1 MDVKGQETVCT
12 VPISLIDDF
21 AEHPF
26 QVRDDED
33 MERLIQS
40 IDNNGV
46 LNPVILRKNG
56 ERYELIAGH
65 RRKHACLRLGIS
77 SIPAIVREL
86 SRDEAVVEMVDSNLQ
101 REHILPSEKAYAYKM
116 KMDAMKRKA
125 GRPKENSTPMV
136 SNLRT
141 DEIIGEESGE
151 SREQVRRYIRLTELI
166 PELLTMVDEEKI
178 AFRPA
183 VELSYLTRD
192 EQTDLLE
199 TIESEDCTP
208 SLAQAIRMKNLSKV
222 GKLDMDT
229 IFAIMTEQKPN
240 QKEKIKIPIPALG
253 DYDMDELETRVLQRY
268 IVDLSQ
274 NGNTRTGKGLAPNSV
289 NAVVLVLHASL
300 TMAYALGLTKAVHV
314 DKIKRPTVREKPVES
329 FTTEEQKL
337 IEQAVLSDR
346 RPKMFGVV
354 LCAYIRGC
362 ELASFWLLNG
372 ATSTSRKRSFM

>member
-1 MDVKGQETVCT
+1 MDVKSQEEKVCT

-33 MERLIQS
+33 MERLVQS

-77 SIPAIVREL
+77 GIPAIVREL

-116 KMDAMKRKA
+116 KMDAMKRQ
-125 GRPKENSTPMV
+125 GQRTDLTSCPMV
-136 SNLRT
+136 TKLNSAG
-141 DEIIGEESGE
+141 EIAEQGNESE
-151 SREQVRRYIRLTELI
+151 RQVFRYIRLTELI

-183 VELSYLTRD
+183 VELSYLTED
-192 EQTDLLE
+192 EQRDLLE

-208 SLAQAIRMKNLSKV
+208 SLAQAIRMKNLSKI

-240 QKEKIKIPIPALG
+240 QKEKIKIPMERLEQFFPRGMPQKQIEDTIVKALTLYQKHLKKKREDKG
-253 DYDMDELETRVLQRY
+253 DR
-268 IVDLSQ
+268 
-274 NGNTRTGKGLAPNSV
+274 
-289 NAVVLVLHASL
+289 
-300 TMAYALGLTKAVHV
+300 
-314 DKIKRPTVREKPVES
+314 
-329 FTTEEQKL
+329 
-337 IEQAVLSDR
+337 
-346 RPKMFGVV
+346 
-354 LCAYIRGC
+354 
-362 ELASFWLLNG
+362 
-372 ATSTSRKRSFM
+372 

>member
-1 MDVKGQETVCT
+1 MDVKSQETVCT

-77 SIPAIVREL
+77 GIPAIVREL

-183 VELSYLTRD
+183 VELSYLTHD

-240 QKEKIKIPIPALG
+240 QKEKIKIPMERLEQFFPRGMPQKQIEDTIVKALTLYQKHLKKKREDKG
-253 DYDMDELETRVLQRY
+253 DR
-268 IVDLSQ
+268 
-274 NGNTRTGKGLAPNSV
+274 
-289 NAVVLVLHASL
+289 
-300 TMAYALGLTKAVHV
+300 
-314 DKIKRPTVREKPVES
+314 
-329 FTTEEQKL
+329 
-337 IEQAVLSDR
+337 
-346 RPKMFGVV
+346 
-354 LCAYIRGC
+354 
-362 ELASFWLLNG
+362 
-372 ATSTSRKRSFM
+372 

>member
-1 MDVKGQETVCT
+1 MDVNSQEKVCT

-21 AEHPF
+21 ADHPF

-77 SIPAIVREL
+77 GIPAIVREL

-183 VELSYLTRD
+183 VELSYLTED
-192 EQTDLLE
+192 EQRDLLE
-199 TIESEDCTP
+199 TIESEEATP

-240 QKEKIKIPIPALG
+240 QKEKIKIPMERLEQFFPRGAPPKQIEDTIVKALTLYQKHLKKKREDKG
-253 DYDMDELETRVLQRY
+253 DR
-268 IVDLSQ
+268 
-274 NGNTRTGKGLAPNSV
+274 
-289 NAVVLVLHASL
+289 
-300 TMAYALGLTKAVHV
+300 
-314 DKIKRPTVREKPVES
+314 
-329 FTTEEQKL
+329 
-337 IEQAVLSDR
+337 
-346 RPKMFGVV
+346 
-354 LCAYIRGC
+354 
-362 ELASFWLLNG
+362 
-372 ATSTSRKRSFM
+372 

>member
-1 MDVKGQETVCT
+1 MDVNSQEKVCT
-12 VPISLIDDF
+12 VPLSLIDDF
-21 AEHPF
+21 ADHPF

-33 MERLIQS
+33 MERLVQS

-77 SIPAIVREL
+77 GIPAIVREL
-86 SRDEAVVEMVDSNLQ
+86 SRDEAVVEMVDSNFQ
-101 REHILPSEKAYAYKM
+101 REHILPSEKAFAYKM
-116 KMDAMKRKA
+116 MLEALKRQGK
-125 GRPKENSTPMV
+125 
-136 SNLRT
+136 RT
-141 DEIIGEESGE
+141 DLIEGAPLEHKSKKSRDIVAEDNGE

-183 VELSYLTRD
+183 VELSYLTED
-192 EQTDLLE
+192 EQRDLLE

-240 QKEKIKIPIPALG
+240 QKEKIKIPMERLEQFFPRGMPPKQIEDTIVKALTLYQKHLKKKREDKG
-253 DYDMDELETRVLQRY
+253 DR
-268 IVDLSQ
+268 
-274 NGNTRTGKGLAPNSV
+274 
-289 NAVVLVLHASL
+289 
-300 TMAYALGLTKAVHV
+300 
-314 DKIKRPTVREKPVES
+314 
-329 FTTEEQKL
+329 
-337 IEQAVLSDR
+337 
-346 RPKMFGVV
+346 
-354 LCAYIRGC
+354 
-362 ELASFWLLNG
+362 
-372 ATSTSRKRSFM
+372 

>member
-12 VPISLIDDF
+12 VPIRLIDDF

-77 SIPAIVREL
+77 GIPAIVREL

-208 SLAQAIRMKNLSKV
+208 SLAQAIRMKNLSKI

-240 QKEKIKIPIPALG
+240 QKEKIKIPMERLEQFFPRGMPPKQIEDTIVKALTLYQKHLKKKREDKG
-253 DYDMDELETRVLQRY
+253 DR
-268 IVDLSQ
+268 
-274 NGNTRTGKGLAPNSV
+274 
-289 NAVVLVLHASL
+289 
-300 TMAYALGLTKAVHV
+300 
-314 DKIKRPTVREKPVES
+314 
-329 FTTEEQKL
+329 
-337 IEQAVLSDR
+337 
-346 RPKMFGVV
+346 
-354 LCAYIRGC
+354 
-362 ELASFWLLNG
+362 
-372 ATSTSRKRSFM
+372 

>member
-21 AEHPF
+21 ADHPF

-33 MERLIQS
+33 MERLVQS

-77 SIPAIVREL
+77 GIPAIVREL
-86 SRDEAVVEMVDSNLQ
+86 NRDEAVVEMVDSNLQ

-116 KMDAMKRKA
+116 KMDAMKRQ
-125 GRPKENSTPMV
+125 GQRTDLTSCPMV
-136 SNLRT
+136 TKLNSAG
-141 DEIIGEESGE
+141 EIAEQGNESE
-151 SREQVRRYIRLTELI
+151 RQVFRYIRLTELI

-183 VELSYLTRD
+183 VELSYLTED
-192 EQTDLLE
+192 EQRDLLE
-199 TIESEDCTP
+199 TIESEEATP
-208 SLAQAIRMKNLSKV
+208 SLAQAIRMKNLSKL

-240 QKEKIKIPIPALG
+240 QKEKIKIPMERLEQFFPRGMPPKQIEDTIVKALTLYQKHLKKKREDKG
-253 DYDMDELETRVLQRY
+253 DR
-268 IVDLSQ
+268 
-274 NGNTRTGKGLAPNSV
+274 
-289 NAVVLVLHASL
+289 
-300 TMAYALGLTKAVHV
+300 
-314 DKIKRPTVREKPVES
+314 
-329 FTTEEQKL
+329 
-337 IEQAVLSDR
+337 
-346 RPKMFGVV
+346 
-354 LCAYIRGC
+354 
-362 ELASFWLLNG
+362 
-372 ATSTSRKRSFM
+372 

>member
-21 AEHPF
+21 ADHPF

-33 MERLIQS
+33 MERLVQS

-77 SIPAIVREL
+77 GIPAIVREL

-183 VELSYLTRD
+183 VELSYLTED
-192 EQTDLLE
+192 EQRDLLE
-199 TIESEDCTP
+199 TIESEEATP

-240 QKEKIKIPIPALG
+240 QKEKIKIPMERLEQFFPRGMPQKQIEDTIVKALTLYQKHLKKKREDKG
-253 DYDMDELETRVLQRY
+253 DR
-268 IVDLSQ
+268 
-274 NGNTRTGKGLAPNSV
+274 
-289 NAVVLVLHASL
+289 
-300 TMAYALGLTKAVHV
+300 
-314 DKIKRPTVREKPVES
+314 
-329 FTTEEQKL
+329 
-337 IEQAVLSDR
+337 
-346 RPKMFGVV
+346 
-354 LCAYIRGC
+354 
-362 ELASFWLLNG
+362 
-372 ATSTSRKRSFM
+372 

>member
-1 MDVKGQETVCT
+1 MDVNSQEKVCT

-21 AEHPF
+21 ADHPF

-77 SIPAIVREL
+77 GIPAIVREL

-101 REHILPSEKAYAYKM
+101 REHILPSEKAFAYKM
-116 KMDAMKRKA
+116 KMDAMKRQ
-125 GRPKENSTPMV
+125 GQRTDLTSCPMV
-136 SNLRT
+136 TKLNSAG
-141 DEIIGEESGE
+141 EIAEQGNESE
-151 SREQVRRYIRLTELI
+151 RQVFRYIRLTELI

-183 VELSYLTRD
+183 VELSYLTED
-192 EQTDLLE
+192 EQRDLLE
-199 TIESEDCTP
+199 TIESEEATP

-240 QKEKIKIPIPALG
+240 QKEKIKIPMERLEQFFPRGMPQKQIEDTIVKALTLYQKHLKKKREDKG
-253 DYDMDELETRVLQRY
+253 DR
-268 IVDLSQ
+268 
-274 NGNTRTGKGLAPNSV
+274 
-289 NAVVLVLHASL
+289 
-300 TMAYALGLTKAVHV
+300 
-314 DKIKRPTVREKPVES
+314 
-329 FTTEEQKL
+329 
-337 IEQAVLSDR
+337 
-346 RPKMFGVV
+346 
-354 LCAYIRGC
+354 
-362 ELASFWLLNG
+362 
-372 ATSTSRKRSFM
+372 

>member
-1 MDVKGQETVCT
+1 MDVKGQETVFT

-77 SIPAIVREL
+77 GIPAIVREL

-116 KMDAMKRKA
+116 KMDAMKRQ
-125 GRPKENSTPMV
+125 GE
-136 SNLRT
+136 RT
-141 DEIIGEESGE
+141 DLTSVPLAQKSKTTRELIAEESGE
-151 SREQVRRYIRLTELI
+151 SADQVRRYIRLTELI

-183 VELSYLTRD
+183 VELSYLTED
-192 EQTDLLE
+192 EQRDLLE
-199 TIESEDCTP
+199 TIESEEATP
-208 SLAQAIRMKNLSKV
+208 SLAQAIRMKNLSKD

-240 QKEKIKIPIPALG
+240 QKEKIKIPMERLEQFFPRGMPQKQIEDTIVKALTLYQKHLKKKREDKG
-253 DYDMDELETRVLQRY
+253 DR
-268 IVDLSQ
+268 
-274 NGNTRTGKGLAPNSV
+274 
-289 NAVVLVLHASL
+289 
-300 TMAYALGLTKAVHV
+300 
-314 DKIKRPTVREKPVES
+314 
-329 FTTEEQKL
+329 
-337 IEQAVLSDR
+337 
-346 RPKMFGVV
+346 
-354 LCAYIRGC
+354 
-362 ELASFWLLNG
+362 
-372 ATSTSRKRSFM
+372 

>member
-1 MDVKGQETVCT
+1 MDVNSQEKVYAI
-12 VPISLIDDF
+12 PIDAIDDF
-21 AEHPF
+21 PEHPF
-26 QVRDDED
+26 QVRDDEE
-33 MERLIQS
+33 MAQLVRS

-46 LNPVILRKNG
+46 LNPIIVRQNG

-77 SIPAIVREL
+77 GIPAIVREL

-183 VELSYLTRD
+183 VELSYLTED
-192 EQTDLLE
+192 EQRDLLE
-199 TIESEDCTP
+199 TIESEEATP

-240 QKEKIKIPIPALG
+240 QKEKIKIPMERLEQFFPRGMPQKQIEDTIVKALTLYQKHLKKKREDKG
-253 DYDMDELETRVLQRY
+253 DR
-268 IVDLSQ
+268 
-274 NGNTRTGKGLAPNSV
+274 
-289 NAVVLVLHASL
+289 
-300 TMAYALGLTKAVHV
+300 
-314 DKIKRPTVREKPVES
+314 
-329 FTTEEQKL
+329 
-337 IEQAVLSDR
+337 
-346 RPKMFGVV
+346 
-354 LCAYIRGC
+354 
-362 ELASFWLLNG
+362 
-372 ATSTSRKRSFM
+372 

>member
-1 MDVKGQETVCT
+1 MDVKDQEKVCT

-77 SIPAIVREL
+77 GIPAIVREL

-240 QKEKIKIPIPALG
+240 QKEKIKIPMERLEQFFPRGMPPKQIEDTIVKALTLYQKHLKKKREDKG
-253 DYDMDELETRVLQRY
+253 DR
-268 IVDLSQ
+268 
-274 NGNTRTGKGLAPNSV
+274 
-289 NAVVLVLHASL
+289 
-300 TMAYALGLTKAVHV
+300 
-314 DKIKRPTVREKPVES
+314 
-329 FTTEEQKL
+329 
-337 IEQAVLSDR
+337 
-346 RPKMFGVV
+346 
-354 LCAYIRGC
+354 
-362 ELASFWLLNG
+362 
-372 ATSTSRKRSFM
+372 

>member
-1 MDVKGQETVCT
+1 MDVKDQEKVCT

-21 AEHPF
+21 ADHPF

-33 MERLIQS
+33 MERLVQS

-77 SIPAIVREL
+77 GIPAIVREL

-183 VELSYLTRD
+183 VELSYLTED
-192 EQTDLLE
+192 EQRDLLE
-199 TIESEDCTP
+199 TIESEEATP

-240 QKEKIKIPIPALG
+240 QKEKIKIPMERLEQFFPRGMPQKQIEDTIVKALTLYQKHLKKKREDKG
-253 DYDMDELETRVLQRY
+253 DR
-268 IVDLSQ
+268 
-274 NGNTRTGKGLAPNSV
+274 
-289 NAVVLVLHASL
+289 
-300 TMAYALGLTKAVHV
+300 
-314 DKIKRPTVREKPVES
+314 
-329 FTTEEQKL
+329 
-337 IEQAVLSDR
+337 
-346 RPKMFGVV
+346 
-354 LCAYIRGC
+354 
-362 ELASFWLLNG
+362 
-372 ATSTSRKRSFM
+372 

>member
-1 MDVKGQETVCT
+1 MDVKGQETVFT

-26 QVRDDED
+26 HVRDDED
-33 MERLIQS
+33 MERLVQS

-77 SIPAIVREL
+77 GIPAIVREL

-183 VELSYLTRD
+183 VELSYLTED
-192 EQTDLLE
+192 EQRDLLE
-199 TIESEDCTP
+199 TIESEEATP

-240 QKEKIKIPIPALG
+240 QKEKIKIPMERLEQFFPRGMPQKQIEDTIVKALTLYQKHLKKKREDKG
-253 DYDMDELETRVLQRY
+253 DR
-268 IVDLSQ
+268 
-274 NGNTRTGKGLAPNSV
+274 
-289 NAVVLVLHASL
+289 
-300 TMAYALGLTKAVHV
+300 
-314 DKIKRPTVREKPVES
+314 
-329 FTTEEQKL
+329 
-337 IEQAVLSDR
+337 
-346 RPKMFGVV
+346 
-354 LCAYIRGC
+354 
-362 ELASFWLLNG
+362 
-372 ATSTSRKRSFM
+372 

>member
-1 MDVKGQETVCT
+1 MDVNSQETVFT

-26 QVRDDED
+26 QVRDDKD

-77 SIPAIVREL
+77 GIPAIVREL

-183 VELSYLTRD
+183 VELSYLTED
-192 EQTDLLE
+192 EQRDLLE
-199 TIESEDCTP
+199 TIESEEATP
-208 SLAQAIRMKNLSKV
+208 SLAQAIRMKNLSKD

-240 QKEKIKIPIPALG
+240 QKEKIKIPMERLEQFFPRGMPQKQIEDTIVKALTLYQKHLKKKREDKG
-253 DYDMDELETRVLQRY
+253 DR
-268 IVDLSQ
+268 
-274 NGNTRTGKGLAPNSV
+274 
-289 NAVVLVLHASL
+289 
-300 TMAYALGLTKAVHV
+300 
-314 DKIKRPTVREKPVES
+314 
-329 FTTEEQKL
+329 
-337 IEQAVLSDR
+337 
-346 RPKMFGVV
+346 
-354 LCAYIRGC
+354 
-362 ELASFWLLNG
+362 
-372 ATSTSRKRSFM
+372 

>member
-1 MDVKGQETVCT
+1 MDVNSQEKVCT

-21 AEHPF
+21 ADHPF

-33 MERLIQS
+33 MELLIQS

-77 SIPAIVREL
+77 GIPAIVREL
-86 SRDEAVVEMVDSNLQ
+86 SRDEAVVEMVDSNFQ
-101 REHILPSEKAYAYKM
+101 REHILPSEKACAYKM
-116 KMDAMKRKA
+116 KMEAMKRKA

-183 VELSYLTRD
+183 VELSYLTEY
-192 EQTDLLE
+192 EQRDLLE

-240 QKEKIKIPIPALG
+240 QKEKIKIPMERLEQFFPRGMPQKQIEDTIVKALTLYQKHLKKKREDKG
-253 DYDMDELETRVLQRY
+253 DR
-268 IVDLSQ
+268 
-274 NGNTRTGKGLAPNSV
+274 
-289 NAVVLVLHASL
+289 
-300 TMAYALGLTKAVHV
+300 
-314 DKIKRPTVREKPVES
+314 
-329 FTTEEQKL
+329 
-337 IEQAVLSDR
+337 
-346 RPKMFGVV
+346 
-354 LCAYIRGC
+354 
-362 ELASFWLLNG
+362 
-372 ATSTSRKRSFM
+372 

>member
-1 MDVKGQETVCT
+1 MDVNSQEKVCT

-21 AEHPF
+21 ADHPF

-33 MERLIQS
+33 MELLIQS

-77 SIPAIVREL
+77 GIPAIVREL

-101 REHILPSEKAYAYKM
+101 REHILPSEKAFAYKM
-116 KMDAMKRKA
+116 KMDAMKRQ
-125 GRPKENSTPMV
+125 GE
-136 SNLRT
+136 RT
-141 DEIIGEESGE
+141 DLTSVPMAQKSKTTRELIAEESGE
-151 SREQVRRYIRLTELI
+151 SADQVRRYIRLTELI

-208 SLAQAIRMKNLSKV
+208 SLAQAIRMKNLSKI

-240 QKEKIKIPIPALG
+240 QKEKIKIPMERLEQFFPRGMPPKQIEDTIVKALTLYQKHLKKKRDDKG
-253 DYDMDELETRVLQRY
+253 DR
-268 IVDLSQ
+268 
-274 NGNTRTGKGLAPNSV
+274 
-289 NAVVLVLHASL
+289 
-300 TMAYALGLTKAVHV
+300 
-314 DKIKRPTVREKPVES
+314 
-329 FTTEEQKL
+329 
-337 IEQAVLSDR
+337 
-346 RPKMFGVV
+346 
-354 LCAYIRGC
+354 
-362 ELASFWLLNG
+362 
-372 ATSTSRKRSFM
+372 

>member
-1 MDVKGQETVCT
+1 MDVKSQETVCT

-21 AEHPF
+21 ADHPF

-40 IDNNGV
+40 IENNGV
-46 LNPVILRKNG
+46 LTPVILRKNG
-56 ERYELIAGH
+56 DRYELIAGH

-77 SIPAIVREL
+77 GIPAIVREL

-183 VELSYLTRD
+183 VELSYLTED
-192 EQTDLLE
+192 EQRDLLE
-199 TIESEDCTP
+199 TIESEEATP

-240 QKEKIKIPIPALG
+240 QKEKIKIPMERLEQFFPRGMPQKQIEDTIVKALTLYQKHLKKKREDKG
-253 DYDMDELETRVLQRY
+253 DR
-268 IVDLSQ
+268 
-274 NGNTRTGKGLAPNSV
+274 
-289 NAVVLVLHASL
+289 
-300 TMAYALGLTKAVHV
+300 
-314 DKIKRPTVREKPVES
+314 
-329 FTTEEQKL
+329 
-337 IEQAVLSDR
+337 
-346 RPKMFGVV
+346 
-354 LCAYIRGC
+354 
-362 ELASFWLLNG
+362 
-372 ATSTSRKRSFM
+372 

>member
-1 MDVKGQETVCT
+1 MDVNSQEKVCT

-21 AEHPF
+21 ADHPF

-33 MERLIQS
+33 MELLIQS

-77 SIPAIVREL
+77 GIPAIVREL

-101 REHILPSEKAYAYKM
+101 REHILPSEKAFAYKM
-116 KMDAMKRKA
+116 KMDAMKRQ
-125 GRPKENSTPMV
+125 GE
-136 SNLRT
+136 RT
-141 DEIIGEESGE
+141 DLTSVPMAQKSKTTRELIAEESGE
-151 SREQVRRYIRLTELI
+151 SADQVRRYIRLTELI

-240 QKEKIKIPIPALG
+240 QKEKIKIPMERLEQFFPRGMPQKQIEDTIVKALTLYQKHLKKKREDKG
-253 DYDMDELETRVLQRY
+253 DR
-268 IVDLSQ
+268 
-274 NGNTRTGKGLAPNSV
+274 
-289 NAVVLVLHASL
+289 
-300 TMAYALGLTKAVHV
+300 
-314 DKIKRPTVREKPVES
+314 
-329 FTTEEQKL
+329 
-337 IEQAVLSDR
+337 
-346 RPKMFGVV
+346 
-354 LCAYIRGC
+354 
-362 ELASFWLLNG
+362 
-372 ATSTSRKRSFM
+372 

>member
-1 MDVKGQETVCT
+1 MDVNSQEKVCT

-21 AEHPF
+21 ADHPF

-33 MERLIQS
+33 MERLVQS

-77 SIPAIVREL
+77 GIPAIVREL

-101 REHILPSEKAYAYKM
+101 REHILPSEKAFAYKM

-125 GRPKENSTPMV
+125 GRPKENSRPLVEDFSTA
-136 SNLRT
+136 
-141 DEIIGEESGE
+141 DIIGQDTGESG
-151 SREQVRRYIRLTELI
+151 RQIQRYIRLTELI

-183 VELSYLTRD
+183 VELSYLTED
-192 EQTDLLE
+192 EQRDLLE
-199 TIESEDCTP
+199 TIESEEATP

-240 QKEKIKIPIPALG
+240 QKEKIKIPMERLEQFFPRGMPQKQIEDTIVKALTLYQKHLKKKREDKG
-253 DYDMDELETRVLQRY
+253 DR
-268 IVDLSQ
+268 
-274 NGNTRTGKGLAPNSV
+274 
-289 NAVVLVLHASL
+289 
-300 TMAYALGLTKAVHV
+300 
-314 DKIKRPTVREKPVES
+314 
-329 FTTEEQKL
+329 
-337 IEQAVLSDR
+337 
-346 RPKMFGVV
+346 
-354 LCAYIRGC
+354 
-362 ELASFWLLNG
+362 
-372 ATSTSRKRSFM
+372 

>member
-77 SIPAIVREL
+77 GIPAIVREL

-101 REHILPSEKAYAYKM
+101 REHILPSERAYAYKM

-166 PELLTMVDEEKI
+166 PELLTMVDGEKI

-183 VELSYLTRD
+183 VELSYLTED
-192 EQTDLLE
+192 EQRDLLE
-199 TIESEDCTP
+199 TIESEEATP

-240 QKEKIKIPIPALG
+240 QKEKIKIPMERLEQFFPRGMPQKQIEDTIVKALTLYQKHLKKKREDKG
-253 DYDMDELETRVLQRY
+253 DR
-268 IVDLSQ
+268 
-274 NGNTRTGKGLAPNSV
+274 
-289 NAVVLVLHASL
+289 
-300 TMAYALGLTKAVHV
+300 
-314 DKIKRPTVREKPVES
+314 
-329 FTTEEQKL
+329 
-337 IEQAVLSDR
+337 
-346 RPKMFGVV
+346 
-354 LCAYIRGC
+354 
-362 ELASFWLLNG
+362 
-372 ATSTSRKRSFM
+372 

>member
-1 MDVKGQETVCT
+1 MDVKSQETVCT

-33 MERLIQS
+33 MERLVQS

-77 SIPAIVREL
+77 GIPAIVREL

-116 KMDAMKRKA
+116 KMDAMKRQ
-125 GRPKENSTPMV
+125 GQRTDLTSCPMV
-136 SNLRT
+136 TKLNSAG
-141 DEIIGEESGE
+141 EIAEQGNESE
-151 SREQVRRYIRLTELI
+151 RQVFRYIRLTELI

-183 VELSYLTRD
+183 VELSYLTHD

-240 QKEKIKIPIPALG
+240 QKEKIKIPMERLEQFFPRGMPPKQIEDTIVKALTLYQKHLKKKREDKG
-253 DYDMDELETRVLQRY
+253 DR
-268 IVDLSQ
+268 
-274 NGNTRTGKGLAPNSV
+274 
-289 NAVVLVLHASL
+289 
-300 TMAYALGLTKAVHV
+300 
-314 DKIKRPTVREKPVES
+314 
-329 FTTEEQKL
+329 
-337 IEQAVLSDR
+337 
-346 RPKMFGVV
+346 
-354 LCAYIRGC
+354 
-362 ELASFWLLNG
+362 
-372 ATSTSRKRSFM
+372 

>member
-1 MDVKGQETVCT
+1 MDVNSQEKVCT

-33 MERLIQS
+33 MERLVQS

-77 SIPAIVREL
+77 GIPAIVREL

-101 REHILPSEKAYAYKM
+101 REHILPSEKADAYKM
-116 KMDAMKRKA
+116 KMDAMKRQ
-125 GRPKENSTPMV
+125 GQRTDLTSCPMV
-136 SNLRT
+136 TKLNSAG
-141 DEIIGEESGE
+141 EIAEQGNESE
-151 SREQVRRYIRLTELI
+151 RQVFRYIRLTELI

-199 TIESEDCTP
+199 TIES
-208 SLAQAIRMKNLSKV
+208 
-222 GKLDMDT
+222 
-229 IFAIMTEQKPN
+229 
-240 QKEKIKIPIPALG
+240 
-253 DYDMDELETRVLQRY
+253 
-268 IVDLSQ
+268 
-274 NGNTRTGKGLAPNSV
+274 
-289 NAVVLVLHASL
+289 
-300 TMAYALGLTKAVHV
+300 
-314 DKIKRPTVREKPVES
+314 
-329 FTTEEQKL
+329 
-337 IEQAVLSDR
+337 
-346 RPKMFGVV
+346 
-354 LCAYIRGC
+354 
-362 ELASFWLLNG
+362 
-372 ATSTSRKRSFM
+372 

>member
-1 MDVKGQETVCT
+1 MDVNSQEKVCT

-21 AEHPF
+21 ADHPF

-33 MERLIQS
+33 MERLVQS

-77 SIPAIVREL
+77 GIPAIVREL

-101 REHILPSEKAYAYKM
+101 REHILPSEKAFAYKM
-116 KMDAMKRKA
+116 KMDAMKRQ
-125 GRPKENSTPMV
+125 GE
-136 SNLRT
+136 RT
-141 DEIIGEESGE
+141 DLTSVPMAQKSKTTRELIAEESGE
-151 SREQVRRYIRLTELI
+151 SADQVRRYIRLTELI

-183 VELSYLTRD
+183 VELSYLTED
-192 EQTDLLE
+192 EQRDLLE
-199 TIESEDCTP
+199 TIESEEATP

-240 QKEKIKIPIPALG
+240 QKEKIKIPMERLEQFFPRGMPQKQIEDTIVKALTLYQKHLKKKREDKG
-253 DYDMDELETRVLQRY
+253 DR
-268 IVDLSQ
+268 
-274 NGNTRTGKGLAPNSV
+274 
-289 NAVVLVLHASL
+289 
-300 TMAYALGLTKAVHV
+300 
-314 DKIKRPTVREKPVES
+314 
-329 FTTEEQKL
+329 
-337 IEQAVLSDR
+337 
-346 RPKMFGVV
+346 
-354 LCAYIRGC
+354 
-362 ELASFWLLNG
+362 
-372 ATSTSRKRSFM
+372 